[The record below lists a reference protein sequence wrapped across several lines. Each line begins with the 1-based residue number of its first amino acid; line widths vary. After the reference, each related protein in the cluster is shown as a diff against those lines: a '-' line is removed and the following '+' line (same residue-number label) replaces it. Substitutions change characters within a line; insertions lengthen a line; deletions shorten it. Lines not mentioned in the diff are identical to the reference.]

1 VCDHCGCRE
10 YEPIADLTGE
20 HESILALAWE
30 LAESGGLS
38 VACDGVRDR
47 LVALLEV
54 HVAKEET
61 WLYPELV
68 ATGDLSPASSA
79 VLEDEHRGLRSTV
92 LSGSFDR
99 RDFYALAA
107 HIEDEE
113 LELFPAAMF
122 AFDDDEWA
130 RFTRSEWT
138 LAGTASPAPPG

>member
-1 VCDHCGCRE
+1 MCDHCGCRD

-20 HESILALAWE
+20 HESILELAWE
-30 LAESGGLS
+30 LAEAGGAVS
-38 VACDGVRDR
+38 GVRDE
-47 LVALLEV
+47 LVALLDV

-68 ATGDLSPASSA
+68 ATGDLLPATSST
-79 VLEDEHRGLRSTV
+79 LEDEHRSLRSTV

-107 HIEDEE
+107 HIEEEE

-130 RFTRSEWT
+130 RFTQSEST
-138 LAGTASPAPPG
+138 LAATASPASPS

>member
-1 VCDHCGCRE
+1 MCDHCGCRE
-10 YEPIADLTGE
+10 YEPIADLTVE

-30 LAESGGLS
+30 LAESSGAS
-38 VACDGVRDR
+38 SDQRDE
-47 LVALLEV
+47 LVALLDV

-68 ATGDLSPASSA
+68 ATGDLLPASSA
-79 VLEDEHRGLRSTV
+79 TLEEEHRALRST
-92 LSGSFDR
+92 LFSGSFDR

-107 HIEDEE
+107 HIEEEE

-130 RFTRSEWT
+130 RFTS
-138 LAGTASPAPPG
+138 LSPSPA